1 MKTLSSQALG
11 YLKRAD
17 SEQLKSI
24 FEKYASTR
32 LDDELYMTDEDFL
45 VKFLKIF
52 PEKNFNKDSA
62 KLLCGILDTS
72 KDKIVFINIP
82 IGCLLLY
89 I

>member
-1 MKTLSSQALG
+1 M
-11 YLKRAD
+11 KRAD

-72 KDKIVFINIP
+72 KDKFVFINIP
-82 IGCLLLY
+82 IGCLLFIFNDLK
-89 I
+89 ISNN

>member
-1 MKTLSSQALG
+1 
-11 YLKRAD
+11 
-17 SEQLKSI
+17 
-24 FEKYASTR
+24 
-32 LDDELYMTDEDFL
+32 MTDEDFL

-72 KDKIVFINIP
+72 KDKFVFINIP